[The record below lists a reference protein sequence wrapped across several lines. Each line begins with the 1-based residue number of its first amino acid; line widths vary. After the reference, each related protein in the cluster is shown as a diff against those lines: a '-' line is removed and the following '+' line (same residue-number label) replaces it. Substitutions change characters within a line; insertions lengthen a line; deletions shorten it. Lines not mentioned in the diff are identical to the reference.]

1 MNVRQ
6 KNLAAFLE
14 RSQTASVLELVEHFQ
29 VSDETIRRDLKV
41 LADSQQ
47 IERFHGGVRFVGKE
61 EEAPFAQRL
70 RTRPQAK
77 ARLAALAAAQIPDG
91 ASLILDNSSSACFL
105 ARALAGKRGLV
116 NPHRLG
122 QTRGFQFVF
131 LRVLAFEYFAFF
143 HFRSPFTRNYHLLAV
158 RGNRAS
164 SATPV
169 ADRTASAPTQFG
181 ETQRLV
187 EGLPIETQWW
197 QSLGSSALDGLINE
211 AFHVSPTLASI
222 SANLRQAQELLAAQ
236 AGSTQYPQ
244 VDVALGSQRQQMSP
258 SSQGLSGDARQF
270 SLYNASVGVHY
281 NLDLAGGNRRA
292 LEALA
297 ARADYRRFELN
308 AARLALAGNMA
319 TAAITRARLAAQ
331 LEATTAILRVQDE
344 QLRLAHERVRI
355 GQASPD
361 EALSLQAQA
370 EQTRAEL
377 PALRKQLQQT
387 EHLLAVLAGRAPGT
401 GGIPAFTLADFTLPV
416 EMPLVVPSELVRRRP
431 DIQASEAL
439 LHAANADYGVAVA
452 KLYPQINLSANLG
465 SQALT
470 TGALFGGGSAVWGL
484 VAQLTQPLF
493 NPGLPAEKR
502 AALAAFDAA
511 AANYQSVV
519 LESLRNVADT
529 LRAVESDAQTLT
541 ALAAA
546 DMAAQ
551 ASLQSV
557 ERQYRLGA
565 ASYLQLLIAQ
575 QQAQSIRINMI
586 AAQAQRL
593 VDSVA
598 LYQAL
603 GGGVS

>member
-1 MNVRQ
+1 MEHAKTCQRPIS
-6 KNLAAFLE
+6 LE
-14 RSQTASVLELVEHFQ
+14 R
-29 VSDETIRRDLKV
+29 
-41 LADSQQ
+41 
-47 IERFHGGVRFVGKE
+47 
-61 EEAPFAQRL
+61 
-70 RTRPQAK
+70 
-77 ARLAALAAAQIPDG
+77 RLAATYLVAGLVTAG
-91 ASLILDNSSSACFL
+91 
-105 ARALAGKRGLV
+105 LAGCAAG
-116 NPHRLG
+116 PD
-122 QTRGFQFVF
+122 FQRPTAPDVA
-131 LRVLAFEYFAFF
+131 RY
-143 HFRSPFTRNYHLLAV
+143 T
-158 RGNRAS
+158 
-164 SATPV
+164 ATPV
-169 ADRTASAPTQFG
+169 ADKTASAPTQFG

-270 SLYNASVGVHY
+270 SLYNASVSVHY

-292 LEALA
+292 LEALV

-361 EALSLQAQA
+361 EVLSLQAQA

-575 QQAQSIRINMI
+575 QQAQSIRINMV
-586 AAQAQRL
+586 AVQAQRL